1 MPFAPTKTRAATA
14 FLGLALAGFAA
25 ACTATAETGTA
36 DTASAPLRCEIAL
49 DAIPGGTR
57 LAGML
62 TSDRPVAGSYEMRIT
77 SRSAGGS
84 ASIAQSGD
92 FAAPAGRT
100 MFAETE
106 LFGSPASQSV
116 DLSVRI
122 NGQRMSCASPAL

>member
-25 ACTATAETGTA
+25 ACTATA
-36 DTASAPLRCEIAL
+36 DTAAAPLRCEVAL

-57 LAGML
+57 LAGMV

-77 SRSAGGS
+77 SRSSGGS

-100 MFAETE
+100 MIAETE

-116 DLSVRI
+116 DLSIQV
-122 NGQRMSCASPAL
+122 GSQRLSCANPTM